1 MLGQLDL
8 GDWIETATGK
18 QLWSI
23 QRKIAT
29 AISQPYAKV
38 AVPSCVSSGKFVRAS
53 EPVLAEGGWRRIDS
67 LAVGDLIYAQ
77 DGTLTEVTGVFP
89 QGKQQLY
96 RFHLSNGIT
105 VDSGGPHLWAVD
117 GWEPHPGAA
126 RYGRQR
132 QVLTTDEIVQRYG
145 GLDQTPHSMKRLS
158 LPMVEPVQF
167 PTVDVP
173 LDPYALGLLLG
184 DGGLT
189 TRTPTFS
196 TADQELLDAFEQ
208 VRHRSGYDYG
218 VLGISAIVDS
228 LGLSGKRAWEKF
240 VPEQY
245 LWNDPS
251 VRLAVLQ
258 GLMDTD
264 GGISGVG
271 TEFCTTSQK
280 IAENVRF
287 LVQSLGGRA
296 SLRERR
302 TTYTYKG
309 ERKLGR
315 VSYRMSITLSV
326 CPFRLS
332 RKAAQWTE
340 INDRRTHSM
349 AYTIMRVEK
358 VDADD
363 AVCIS
368 VAHPDKLF
376 VIDNFL
382 VTHNTHLAARIA
394 LAFFDAYTP
403 GTPCVYCGPG
413 DGTPG
418 PCKGAKIITTSSKWE
433 HLKNNLWGELRTAFP
448 VVAQRVGISGRLLP
462 GDLRVEAGPNHFIIG
477 QVSSNAEGFQGYHCF
492 DDKTEILTDRGWLLF
507 EDVKLSDQILTLNGD
522 VAEWG
527 PVTKIH
533 QHEFDGYLN
542 EHDGTKVNFAI
553 TDNHRLIA
561 HGKTNKQWRIAE
573 YKDLPNTFTIR
584 RTNEWGGTSPA
595 TMEFIAEDRRTKG
608 YSFDFNDWAEFL
620 GWYISEGYSNRQGVG
635 ISQDKA
641 MNPAKCDEIRSLL
654 DRMGVAYWQSDNGFT
669 FRSTLIAAHLQ
680 EHCGV
685 GALNKRVPEYLK
697 NAGTT
702 AMDRFLDAFG
712 KGAGTP
718 HNGGKRYYTG
728 SAQLADDLHEMLAK
742 LGRARSLTSHAGT
755 GFSDKPMY
763 VIGDPKK
770 PVDSTV
776 KKANV
781 RQMRYK
787 GYVWCVS
794 TPHQTIM
801 VRRKGRAMWSGNS
814 SHVLVV
820 GDEATSV
827 DEAVS
832 QGIFG
837 LLASG
842 DARLLLIFNPTTP
855 DTYAAR
861 QAASSNVTT
870 IKITAWDTPEFT
882 GEPKPDGAE
891 FINDKFLADMRAAG
905 MGEGTYEWT
914 TRVLA
919 DFWEMSDTA
928 LISAEWVRNAKRA
941 PVAYGIRA
949 LGVDLAPYGTSENVI
964 AYRNGNVLER
974 IDTFPSMRPD
984 LFWQGPVAEAVK
996 QFDPQYLIYDA
1007 DGVGAGAVGE
1017 AMRVARFMP
1026 QGQVLPFRGALKTQ
1040 GGYSNARAAWYWALR
1055 RRFEN
1060 GQLVLGCE
1068 DHELEKQ
1075 LININY
1081 SITPSGQIR
1090 VERKEEMKKRGMASP
1105 DRADGCLVAGT
1116 LVRTMR
1122 GEVPIESVTTSDKV
1136 LTRSGWRKV
1145 LRSWMTSPEAETVTV
1160 RLDSGATLSGTSD
1173 HPVWDGQTWRT
1184 LASFQIG
1191 DILPSWQTSL
1201 CSMES
1206 GTGETPTPHGNIS
1219 LGTTGLR
1226 ADTLTNALCTVS
1238 STSMSTGHT
1247 TVRCRSFTTL
1257 TEIHSTTTPA
1267 TFAPLRE
1274 KSTQP
1279 STAQAVRQNGWRRFA
1294 LWRPPGI
1301 AAMRDGSGIL
1311 TTGSGSPSSAKP
1323 SSSSVRHV
1331 ALQPSRST
1339 QNDPVGA
1346 APPVISV
1353 VVGVDSSSPAAVYNL
1368 EVEDE
1373 HEYLA
1378 NGILAHNCMYA
1389 FALAEDLPMPSVQ
1402 PEQSVAESVFGVR
1415 DNSDRAM
1422 WDRDLAPYAA
1432 RARKINPV
1440 LGVPDDDW

>member
-1 MLGQLDL
+1 MAMLSTDARQRLRMLGQLDL

-53 EPVLAEGGWRRIDS
+53 EPVLAEGGWRSIDS
-67 LAVGDLIYAQ
+67 LAVGDHIYAQ
-77 DGTLTEVTGVFP
+77 DGTLTEVTGVYP

-96 RFHLSNGIT
+96 RFHLGNGIT

-117 GWEPHPGAA
+117 AWETTSGSTRYA
-126 RYGRQR
+126 RRR
-132 QVLTTDEIVQRYG
+132 HVVTTDEIIQRYG
-145 GLDQTPHSMKRLS
+145 GLDQTPHSMKRLT

-189 TRTPTFS
+189 TSTPVFS
-196 TADQELLDAFEQ
+196 TADPELLGAFDS
-208 VRHRSGYDYG
+208 VRHRSKYDYSI
-218 VLGISAIVDS
+218 LGISSAIGE
-228 LGLSGKRAWEKF
+228 LGLSGKRAWEKA

-245 LWNDPS
+245 LWNDPDT
-251 VRLAVLQ
+251 RLAVLQ

-271 TEFCTTSQK
+271 TEFSTTSHK
-280 IAENVRF
+280 LAEQVQF

-296 SLRERR
+296 SIRER
-302 TTYTYKG
+302 TPTYTYKG
-309 ERKLGR
+309 ERKQGR
-315 VSYRMSITLSV
+315 LSYRMNITLGV
-326 CPFRLS
+326 CPFRLR
-332 RKAAQWTE
+332 RKVEQWTT
-340 INDRRTHSM
+340 INDKRSRSM

-358 VDADD
+358 VDVDD

-368 VAHPDKLF
+368 VAHPSKLF
-376 VIDNFL
+376 VLDNFI

-448 VVAQRVGISGRLLP
+448 LIAQRVGLEGRLLP
-462 GDLRVEAGPNHFIIG
+462 GDLRVESAPNHFIIG
-477 QVSSNAEGFQGYHCF
+477 QVSNNAEGFQGYH
-492 DDKTEILTDRGWLLF
+492 
-507 EDVKLSDQILTLNGD
+507 
-522 VAEWG
+522 
-527 PVTKIH
+527 
-533 QHEFDGYLN
+533 
-542 EHDGTKVNFAI
+542 
-553 TDNHRLIA
+553 
-561 HGKTNKQWRIAE
+561 
-573 YKDLPNTFTIR
+573 
-584 RTNEWGGTSPA
+584 
-595 TMEFIAEDRRTKG
+595 
-608 YSFDFNDWAEFL
+608 
-620 GWYISEGYSNRQGVG
+620 
-635 ISQDKA
+635 
-641 MNPAKCDEIRSLL
+641 
-654 DRMGVAYWQSDNGFT
+654 
-669 FRSTLIAAHLQ
+669 AAH
-680 EHCGV
+680 
-685 GALNKRVPEYLK
+685 
-697 NAGTT
+697 
-702 AMDRFLDAFG
+702 
-712 KGAGTP
+712 
-718 HNGGKRYYTG
+718 
-728 SAQLADDLHEMLAK
+728 
-742 LGRARSLTSHAGT
+742 
-755 GFSDKPMY
+755 
-763 VIGDPKK
+763 
-770 PVDSTV
+770 
-776 KKANV
+776 
-781 RQMRYK
+781 
-787 GYVWCVS
+787 
-794 TPHQTIM
+794 
-801 VRRKGRAMWSGNS
+801 
-814 SHVLVV
+814 VLII

-827 DEAVS
+827 SEEVS

-837 LLASG
+837 VLASG

-861 QAASSNVTT
+861 QSMSSAVET
-870 IKITAWDTPEFT
+870 IRITAWDTPEFT
-882 GEPKPDGAE
+882 GEPKPPGAE
-891 FINDKFLADMRAAG
+891 FINDKFLEDMRAAG

-919 DFWEMSDTA
+919 EFWELSDSA
-928 LISAEWVRNAKRA
+928 LVSAEWVRNAKTN
-941 PVAYGIRA
+941 PYITGIRSI
-949 LGVDLAPYGTSENVI
+949 GVDLAPYGTSENVI
-964 AYRNGNVLER
+964 AFRNGNVLEK
-974 IDTFPSMRPD
+974 IQTFPAMRPD
-984 LFWQGPVAEAVK
+984 LFWEGPVANAVK
-996 QFDPQYLIYDA
+996 DFAPNYLIYDA
-1007 DGVGAGAVGE
+1007 DGVGAGAIGE
-1017 AMRVARFMP
+1017 AMRVQRLMP
-1026 QGQVLPFRGALKTQ
+1026 PGGQVLPFRGALKTQ

-1060 GQLVLGCE
+1060 GNIVLACE
-1068 DHELEKQ
+1068 DHEFEKQ
-1075 LININY
+1075 IININY

-1389 FALAEDLPMPSVQ
+1389 FALSEELPMPT
-1402 PEQSVAESVFGVR
+1402 VAESSTVESVLGLHDVP
-1415 DNSDRAM
+1415 DRAT
-1422 WDRDLAPYAA
+1422 WNRDDPAYSSRKA
-1432 RARKINPV
+1432 KINPV
-1440 LGVPDDDW
+1440 LGVPDDW